1 MSDAFDDLNIWNHIT
16 TTLHICTHITQNTL
30 HSGFILALFTYIS
43 FTSMA
48 RNGIF
53 AFIFDVR
60 TSHSK
65 KRETEL
71 DTVLNKRVHKLLSVC
86 SVDHLDDVGLFSF
99 LLRLFFSVQSA
110 IRAGVN

>member
-1 MSDAFDDLNIWNHIT
+1 
-16 TTLHICTHITQNTL
+16 
-30 HSGFILALFTYIS
+30 
-43 FTSMA
+43 MA

>member
-1 MSDAFDDLNIWNHIT
+1 MRLMTLTFET
-16 TTLHICTHITQNTL
+16 TSQQLCIYAHTSHRTHFTV
-30 HSGFILALFTYIS
+30 ALFWLSLHTFRSLQWHAMEFLRLYLM
-43 FTSMA
+43 FVHHT
-48 RNGIF
+48 R
-53 AFIFDVR
+53 
-60 TSHSK
+60 K